1 MAQVEPVVYHEL
13 EGPTPVPEG
22 WENRPKQIKVN
33 TITTEM
39 TFCHTSTHMLA
50 FMYTSVTTNV
60 HLYILNTR
68 PIALMFEY
76 VCHCMPCPQTP
87 DIPVYSVVDKSKKKR
102 NRSTESSTT
111 TTTTITEAASIDVSK
126 CVDS

>member
-1 MAQVEPVVYHEL
+1 MAQVEPVIYHEL

-50 FMYTSVTTNV
+50 FMYQSDYSCTLV
-60 HLYILNTR
+60 H
-68 PIALMFEY
+68 
-76 VCHCMPCPQTP
+76 TP
-87 DIPVYSVVDKSKKKR
+87 YC
-102 NRSTESSTT
+102 
-111 TTTTITEAASIDVSK
+111 IDV
-126 CVDS
+126 